1 MSRDWTRWHDDYE
14 RDTPLRRRLEIV
26 KQHISDVLR
35 SSAGRGLAVL
45 SICSG
50 DGRDLLEA
58 LAEESVGGR
67 VRGRLIDSDSML
79 VDRARRTVSKA
90 SLTEIEVVLADAGT
104 TSAYVGAV
112 PADLV
117 LVCGVFGNIADADVE
132 RPVRALPMLCAEG
145 ATVIWTRHRR
155 PPDLTPAIR
164 AWFGEAGFVE
174 IAFQTVPDSVASV
187 GVGRLARPPDPFEG
201 GVRLFT
207 FVV

>member
-1 MSRDWTRWHDDYE
+1 VSRDWTRWHDDYE

-35 SSAGRGLAVL
+35 SRAGRGLAVL

-50 DGRDLLEA
+50 DGRDVLEA

-67 VRGRLIDSDSML
+67 VRGRLIESDSML
-79 VDRARRTVSKA
+79 ADRARRTASKA
-90 SLTEIEVVLADAGT
+90 SLTEIEVVVADAGT
-104 TSAYVGAV
+104 TSAYKGAV
-112 PADLV
+112 PANLV
-117 LVCGVFGNIADADVE
+117 LVCGVFGNIADTDVE
-132 RPVRALPMLCAEG
+132 RTIRALPMLCAEG
-145 ATVIWTRHRR
+145 AIVIWTRHRR

-164 AWFGEAGFVE
+164 AWFREAGFVE